1 MTPKLPNILITR
13 VLQITVKK
21 NIVKN
26 WKLVLLF
33 FREMPITGKNIDISP
48 KNVLLS
54 SLYIIK
60 YFLHDFKIGRNN
72 QIRPCLHFPCLNV
85 AE

>member
-1 MTPKLPNILITR
+1 MTPKLANILITR

-26 WKLVLLF
+26 WKLAPLF
-33 FREMPITGKNIDISP
+33 FREMLIAGKNMGISL
-48 KNVLLS
+48 KNVILS
-54 SLYIIK
+54 SVYIIK
-60 YFLHDFKIGRNN
+60 YFLHDLKIGRNN
-72 QIRPCLHFPCLNV
+72 QIRSCLHFPCLNL